1 MTPSSQ
7 RLEILPLACLVPGR
21 NPRGYFD
28 DAELK
33 ELADSIAANGVAQ
46 PILVRPKDGATYEII
61 AGERRV
67 RASRLALGAD
77 ASIPA
82 MVTDVSEEQAQV
94 LALVENTVRAAMSPT
109 EEACAADAVVRKAK
123 GDKAEAAAMLGWPL
137 SKLER
142 RLALMNLAPQVR
154 AALDNRTIRLAHAEL
169 LAAVSPDRQV
179 SALAKIIEHDLT
191 ASQVKVQLSALAQQ
205 LSSAVFDLAGCQGC
219 PYNSSVQRSMF
230 DEAIDA
236 DASCTNPTCWSQK
249 TRAWIDE
256 RRAAL
261 QEQFP
266 RVVVLEPGVTV
277 EPIRLVAEG
286 RLGVGQAQALA
297 CKGCANFGATLST
310 LPGSAGAVEEGLCF
324 DGACHTVKVAAQL
337 KAASSTAGA
346 AGAAASPAAAPAP
359 KAKATQAS
367 PTGTTPSGT
376 SDADDESAATAVAPA
391 PTTVTLSNRL
401 KDHVITVWRSVLARH
416 VYAHPDT
423 AIAVLLALGL
433 SSRSRCVD
441 SSKLTQALGSLSS
454 SAGESATVT
463 SLHDF
468 GAAIKAASA
477 VADPARTRLLHAM
490 AASAFKEVDTSALK
504 AAAHAL
510 NVRLVD
516 YWQLDEATLTLLTKS
531 ELVPLANEVGLV
543 QALGGEAALKKALA
557 LPKPEAIKALL
568 GVAGFDYRVA
578 PSFMSL

>member
-1 MTPSSQ
+1 MN
-7 RLEILPLACLVPGR
+7 RLETLPLSALVAGR
-21 NPRGYFD
+21 NPRGHFD
-28 DAELK
+28 EAELS
-33 ELADSIAANGVAQ
+33 ELVASIKANGVAQ
-46 PILVRPKDGATYEII
+46 PILVRPLDKATFQII

-67 RASRLALGAD
+67 RASRLALGED
-77 ASIPA
+77 ATIPA
-82 MVTDVSEEQAQV
+82 MVSEVSEDEAQV

-109 EEACAADAVVRKAK
+109 EEACAADAIVRKAK
-123 GDKAEAAAMLGWPL
+123 GDKAEAAAQLGWPL
-137 SKLER
+137 SKLDR

-154 AALDNRTIRLAHAEL
+154 AALDRRTIRLAHAEL
-169 LAAVSPDRQV
+169 LAAVSQDRQV
-179 SALAKIIEHDLT
+179 SALNKIIDNNLT
-191 ASQVKVQLSALAQQ
+191 AAQVKTQLAALAQQ
-205 LSSAVFDLAGCQGC
+205 LSTAVFDLTDCAGC

-236 DASCTNPTCWSQK
+236 EASCTNPVCWSQK
-249 TRAWIDE
+249 THTWIDA

-266 RVVVLEPGVTV
+266 RVVVLEPGATV

-297 CKGCANFGATLST
+297 CKGCASFGATLSA

-337 KAASSTAGA
+337 KASSSA
-346 AGAAASPAAAPAP
+346 AGAAASSASAPAP
-359 KAKATQAS
+359 KAKPAQAS

-376 SDADDESAATAVAPA
+376 SAADDESAATSVAPA

-441 SSKLTQALGSLSS
+441 SSKLAQALGSLSPPS
-454 SAGESATVT
+454 GESTTV

-510 NVRLVD
+510 DVRLVD
-516 YWQLDEATLTLLTKS
+516 YWKLDEATLTLLTKS

-543 QALGGEAALKKALA
+543 PALGGEAALKKALA

-568 GVAGFDYRVA
+568 GVQGFDYRVA

>member
-1 MTPSSQ
+1 MN
-7 RLEILPLACLVPGR
+7 RLETLPLSALVAGR
-21 NPRGYFD
+21 NPRGHFD
-28 DAELK
+28 EAELA
-33 ELADSIAANGVAQ
+33 ELVASIKANGVAQ
-46 PILVRPKDGATYEII
+46 PILVRPLDKSTFQII

-67 RASRLALGAD
+67 RASRLALGED
-77 ASIPA
+77 ATIPA
-82 MVTDVSEEQAQV
+82 MVSEVSEDEAQV

-109 EEACAADAVVRKAK
+109 EEACAADAIVRKSK
-123 GDKAEAAAMLGWPL
+123 GDKVEAAAQLGWPL
-137 SKLER
+137 SKLDR

-154 AALDNRTIRLAHAEL
+154 AALDRRTIRLAHAEL

-179 SALAKIIEHDLT
+179 SALNKIIDNNLT
-191 ASQVKVQLSALAQQ
+191 AAQVKTQLAALAQQ
-205 LSSAVFDLAGCQGC
+205 LSTAVFDLTDCAGC

-236 DASCTNPTCWSQK
+236 EASCTNPACWSQK
-249 TRAWIDE
+249 TRTWIDA

-266 RVVVLEPGVTV
+266 RVVVLEPGATV

-297 CKGCANFGATLST
+297 CKGCASFGATLSA

-337 KAASSTAGA
+337 KASSSA
-346 AGAAASPAAAPAP
+346 AGAAASSASAPAP
-359 KAKATQAS
+359 KAKPAQAS

-376 SDADDESAATAVAPA
+376 SDADDESAATAVVPA

-441 SSKLTQALGSLSS
+441 SSKLAQALGSLSPPS
-454 SAGESATVT
+454 GESTTV

-510 NVRLVD
+510 DVRLVD
-516 YWQLDEATLTLLTKS
+516 YWKLDEATLTLLTKS

-543 QALGGEAALKKALA
+543 PALGGEAALKKALA

-568 GVAGFDYRVA
+568 GVQGFDYRVA

>member
-1 MTPSSQ
+1 MN
-7 RLEILPLACLVPGR
+7 RLETLPLSALVAGR
-21 NPRGYFD
+21 NPRGHFD
-28 DAELK
+28 EAELA
-33 ELADSIAANGVAQ
+33 ELVASIKANGVAQ
-46 PILVRPKDGATYEII
+46 PILVRPLDKATFQII

-67 RASRLALGAD
+67 RASRLALGED
-77 ASIPA
+77 ATIPA
-82 MVTDVSEEQAQV
+82 MVSEVSEDEAQV

-109 EEACAADAVVRKAK
+109 EEACAADAIVRKAK
-123 GDKAEAAAMLGWPL
+123 GDKAEAAAQLGWPL
-137 SKLER
+137 SKLDR

-154 AALDNRTIRLAHAEL
+154 AALDRRTIRLAHAEL
-169 LAAVSPDRQV
+169 LAAVSQDRQV
-179 SALAKIIEHDLT
+179 SALNKIIDNNLT
-191 ASQVKVQLSALAQQ
+191 AAQVKTQLAALAQQ
-205 LSSAVFDLAGCQGC
+205 LSTAVFDLTDCAGC

-236 DASCTNPTCWSQK
+236 EASCTNPACWSQK
-249 TRAWIDE
+249 TRTWIDA

-266 RVVVLEPGVTV
+266 RVVVLEPGATV

-297 CKGCANFGATLST
+297 CKGCANFGATLSA

-337 KAASSTAGA
+337 KASSSA
-346 AGAAASPAAAPAP
+346 AGAAASSASAPAP
-359 KAKATQAS
+359 KAKPAQAS
-367 PTGTTPSGT
+367 PTGTTPSGA
-376 SDADDESAATAVAPA
+376 SDADDESAATAVVPA

-441 SSKLTQALGSLSS
+441 SSKLAQALGSLSPPS
-454 SAGESATVT
+454 GESTTV

-510 NVRLVD
+510 DVRLVD
-516 YWQLDEATLTLLTKS
+516 YWKLDEATLTLLTKS
-531 ELVPLANEVGLV
+531 ELVPLANEVGIV
-543 QALGGEAALKKALA
+543 PALGGEAALKKALA

-568 GVAGFDYRVA
+568 GVQGFDYRVA

>member
-1 MTPSSQ
+1 MN
-7 RLEILPLACLVPGR
+7 RLETLPLSALVAGR
-21 NPRGYFD
+21 NPRGHFD
-28 DAELK
+28 EAELA
-33 ELADSIAANGVAQ
+33 ELVASIKANGVAQ
-46 PILVRPKDGATYEII
+46 PILVRPLDKATFQII

-67 RASRLALGAD
+67 RASRLALGED
-77 ASIPA
+77 ATIPA
-82 MVTDVSEEQAQV
+82 MVSEVSEDEAQV

-109 EEACAADAVVRKAK
+109 EEACAADAIVRKAK
-123 GDKAEAAAMLGWPL
+123 GDKAEAAAQLGWPL
-137 SKLER
+137 SKLDR

-154 AALDNRTIRLAHAEL
+154 AALDRRTIRLAHAEL
-169 LAAVSPDRQV
+169 LAAVSQDRQV
-179 SALAKIIEHDLT
+179 SALNKIIDNNLT
-191 ASQVKVQLSALAQQ
+191 AAQVKTQLAALAQQ
-205 LSSAVFDLAGCQGC
+205 LSTAVFDLTDCAGC

-236 DASCTNPTCWSQK
+236 EASCTNPACWSQK
-249 TRAWIDE
+249 TRTWIDA

-266 RVVVLEPGVTV
+266 RVVVLEPGATV

-297 CKGCANFGATLST
+297 CKGCASFGATLSA

-337 KAASSTAGA
+337 KASSSA
-346 AGAAASPAAAPAP
+346 AGAAASSASAPAP
-359 KAKATQAS
+359 KAKPAQAS
-367 PTGTTPSGT
+367 PTGTTPSGA
-376 SDADDESAATAVAPA
+376 SDADDESAATAVVPA

-441 SSKLTQALGSLSS
+441 SSKLAQALGSLSPPS
-454 SAGESATVT
+454 GESTTV

-510 NVRLVD
+510 DVRLVD
-516 YWQLDEATLTLLTKS
+516 YWKLDEATLTLLTKS

-543 QALGGEAALKKALA
+543 PALGGEAALKKALA

-568 GVAGFDYRVA
+568 GVQGFDYRVA

>member
-1 MTPSSQ
+1 MN
-7 RLEILPLACLVPGR
+7 RLETLPLSALVAGR
-21 NPRGYFD
+21 NPRGHFD
-28 DAELK
+28 EAELA
-33 ELADSIAANGVAQ
+33 ELVASIKANGVAQ
-46 PILVRPKDGATYEII
+46 PILVRPLDKATFQII

-67 RASRLALGAD
+67 RASRLALGED
-77 ASIPA
+77 ATIPA
-82 MVTDVSEEQAQV
+82 MVSEVSEDEAQV

-109 EEACAADAVVRKAK
+109 EEACAADAIVRKAK
-123 GDKAEAAAMLGWPL
+123 GDKAEAAAQLGWPL
-137 SKLER
+137 SKLDR

-154 AALDNRTIRLAHAEL
+154 AALDRRTIRLAHAEL
-169 LAAVSPDRQV
+169 LAAVSQDRQV
-179 SALAKIIEHDLT
+179 SALNKIIDNNLT
-191 ASQVKVQLSALAQQ
+191 AAQVKTQLAALAQQ
-205 LSSAVFDLAGCQGC
+205 LSTAVFDLTDCAGC

-236 DASCTNPTCWSQK
+236 EASCTNPACWSQK
-249 TRAWIDE
+249 TRTWIDA

-266 RVVVLEPGVTV
+266 RVVVLEPGATV

-297 CKGCANFGATLST
+297 CKGCANFGATLSA

-337 KAASSTAGA
+337 KASSSA
-346 AGAAASPAAAPAP
+346 AGAAASSASAPAP
-359 KAKATQAS
+359 KAKPAQAS

-376 SDADDESAATAVAPA
+376 SAADDESAATSVAPA

-441 SSKLTQALGSLSS
+441 SSKLAQALGSLSPPS
-454 SAGESATVT
+454 GESTTV

-490 AASAFKEVDTSALK
+490 AASAFKEVDTSALR

-510 NVRLVD
+510 DVRLVD

-543 QALGGEAALKKALA
+543 PALGGEAALKKALA

-568 GVAGFDYRVA
+568 GVQGFDYRVA

>member
-1 MTPSSQ
+1 MN
-7 RLEILPLACLVPGR
+7 RLETLPLSALVAGR
-21 NPRGYFD
+21 NPRGHFD
-28 DAELK
+28 EAELA
-33 ELADSIAANGVAQ
+33 ELVASIKANGVAQ
-46 PILVRPKDGATYEII
+46 PILVRPLDEATYQII

-67 RASRLALGAD
+67 RASRLALGED
-77 ASIPA
+77 ATIPA
-82 MVTDVSEEQAQV
+82 MVSDVSEDEAQV

-109 EEACAADAVVRKAK
+109 EEACAADAIVRKAK
-123 GDKAEAAAMLGWPL
+123 GDKAEAAAQLGWPL
-137 SKLER
+137 SKLDR

-154 AALDNRTIRLAHAEL
+154 AALDRRAIRLGHAEL

-179 SALAKIIEHDLT
+179 SALNKIIDNNLT
-191 ASQVKVQLSALAQQ
+191 AAQVKTQLSALAQQ
-205 LSSAVFDLAGCQGC
+205 LSSAVFDLEGCQGC

-236 DASCTNPTCWSQK
+236 TASCTNPACWGQK
-249 TRAWIDE
+249 TNAWIDE

-266 RVVVLEPGVTV
+266 RVVVLEPGATV

-297 CKGCANFGATLST
+297 CKGCANFGATLSA

-337 KAASSTAGA
+337 KASSSA
-346 AGAAASPAAAPAP
+346 AGATASPAASTPP
-359 KAKATQAS
+359 KAKTKPAQSS
-367 PTGTTPSGT
+367 PTAATAS
-376 SDADDESAATAVAPA
+376 SASSADDESAATAVAPA

-441 SSKLTQALGSLSS
+441 SSKLTAALGSLSPP
-454 SAGESATVT
+454 AGESTTV

-510 NVRLVD
+510 DVRLVD
-516 YWQLDEATLTLLTKS
+516 YWKLDEATLTLLTKS

-543 QALGGEAALKKALA
+543 QALGGDAALKKALA

-578 PSFMSL
+578 PSFMAL

>member
-1 MTPSSQ
+1 MN
-7 RLEILPLACLVPGR
+7 RLETLPLSALVAGR
-21 NPRGYFD
+21 NPRGHFD
-28 DAELK
+28 EAELA
-33 ELADSIAANGVAQ
+33 ELVASIKANGVAQ
-46 PILVRPKDGATYEII
+46 PILVRPLDEATYQII

-67 RASRLALGAD
+67 RASRLALGED
-77 ASIPA
+77 ATIPA
-82 MVTDVSEEQAQV
+82 MVSDVSEDEAQV

-109 EEACAADAVVRKAK
+109 EEACAADAIVRKAK
-123 GDKAEAAAMLGWPL
+123 GDKAEAAAQLGWPL
-137 SKLER
+137 SKLDR

-154 AALDNRTIRLAHAEL
+154 AALDRRAIRLGHAEL

-179 SALAKIIEHDLT
+179 SALNKIIDNNLT
-191 ASQVKVQLSALAQQ
+191 AAQVKTQLSALAQQ

-236 DASCTNPTCWSQK
+236 TASCTNPACWGQK
-249 TRAWIDE
+249 TNAWIDE

-266 RVVVLEPGVTV
+266 RVVVLEPGATV

-297 CKGCANFGATLST
+297 CKGCANFGATLSA

-337 KAASSTAGA
+337 KASSSA
-346 AGAAASPAAAPAP
+346 AGATASPAASTPP
-359 KAKATQAS
+359 KAKTKPAQSS
-367 PTGTTPSGT
+367 PTAATAS
-376 SDADDESAATAVAPA
+376 SASSADDESAATAVAPA

-441 SSKLTQALGSLSS
+441 SSKLAAALGSLSPP
-454 SAGESATVT
+454 AGESTTV

-510 NVRLVD
+510 DVRLVD
-516 YWQLDEATLTLLTKS
+516 YWKLDEATLTLLTKS

-543 QALGGEAALKKALA
+543 QALGGDAALKKALA

-578 PSFMSL
+578 PSFMAL

>member
-1 MTPSSQ
+1 MN
-7 RLEILPLACLVPGR
+7 RLETLPLSALVAGR
-21 NPRGYFD
+21 NPRGHFD
-28 DAELK
+28 EAELA
-33 ELADSIAANGVAQ
+33 ELVASIKANGVAQ
-46 PILVRPKDGATYEII
+46 PILVRPLDKATFQII

-67 RASRLALGAD
+67 RASRLALGED
-77 ASIPA
+77 ATIPA
-82 MVTDVSEEQAQV
+82 MVSGVSEDEAQV

-109 EEACAADAVVRKAK
+109 EEACAADAIVRKAK
-123 GDKAEAAAMLGWPL
+123 GDKAEAAAQLGWPL
-137 SKLER
+137 SKLDR

-154 AALDNRTIRLAHAEL
+154 AALDRRTIRLAHAEL
-169 LAAVSPDRQV
+169 LAAVSQDRQV
-179 SALAKIIEHDLT
+179 SALNKIIDNNLT
-191 ASQVKVQLSALAQQ
+191 AAQVKTQLAALAQQ
-205 LSSAVFDLAGCQGC
+205 LSTAVFDLTDCAGC

-236 DASCTNPTCWSQK
+236 EASCTNPACWSQK
-249 TRAWIDE
+249 TRTWIDA

-266 RVVVLEPGVTV
+266 RVVVLEPGATV

-297 CKGCANFGATLST
+297 CKGCASFGATLSA

-337 KAASSTAGA
+337 KASSSA
-346 AGAAASPAAAPAP
+346 AGAAASSASAPAP
-359 KAKATQAS
+359 KAKPAQAS
-367 PTGTTPSGT
+367 PTGTTPSGA
-376 SDADDESAATAVAPA
+376 SDADDESAATAVVPA

-401 KDHVITVWRSVLARH
+401 KDHAITVWRSVLARH

-441 SSKLTQALGSLSS
+441 SSKLAQALGSLSPPS
-454 SAGESATVT
+454 GESTTV

-510 NVRLVD
+510 DVRLVD
-516 YWQLDEATLTLLTKS
+516 YWKLDEATLTLLTKS

-543 QALGGEAALKKALA
+543 PALGGEAALKKALA

-568 GVAGFDYRVA
+568 GVQGFDYRVA

>member
-1 MTPSSQ
+1 MN
-7 RLEILPLACLVPGR
+7 RLETLPLSALVAGR
-21 NPRGYFD
+21 NPRGHFD
-28 DAELK
+28 EAELA
-33 ELADSIAANGVAQ
+33 ELVASIKANGVAQ
-46 PILVRPKDGATYEII
+46 PILVRPLDKATFQII

-67 RASRLALGAD
+67 RASRLALGED
-77 ASIPA
+77 ATIPA
-82 MVTDVSEEQAQV
+82 MVSEVSEDEAQV

-109 EEACAADAVVRKAK
+109 EEACAADAIVRKAK
-123 GDKAEAAAMLGWPL
+123 GDKAEAAAQLGWPL
-137 SKLER
+137 SKLDR

-154 AALDNRTIRLAHAEL
+154 AALDRRTIRLAHAEL
-169 LAAVSPDRQV
+169 LAAVSQDRQV
-179 SALAKIIEHDLT
+179 SALNKIIDNNLT
-191 ASQVKVQLSALAQQ
+191 AAQVKTQLAALAQQ
-205 LSSAVFDLAGCQGC
+205 LLTAVFDLTDCAGC

-236 DASCTNPTCWSQK
+236 EASCTNPACWSQK
-249 TRAWIDE
+249 TRTWIDA

-266 RVVVLEPGVTV
+266 RVVVLEPGATV
-277 EPIRLVAEG
+277 VPIRLVAEG

-297 CKGCANFGATLST
+297 CKGCASFGATLSA

-337 KAASSTAGA
+337 KASSSA
-346 AGAAASPAAAPAP
+346 AGAAASSASAPAP
-359 KAKATQAS
+359 KAKPAQAS

-376 SDADDESAATAVAPA
+376 SDAADDESAATAVVPA

-441 SSKLTQALGSLSS
+441 SSKLAQALGSLSPPS
-454 SAGESATVT
+454 GESTTV

-510 NVRLVD
+510 DVRLVD
-516 YWQLDEATLTLLTKS
+516 YWKLDEATLTLLTKS

-543 QALGGEAALKKALA
+543 PALGGEAALKKALA

-568 GVAGFDYRVA
+568 GVQGFDYRVA

>member
-1 MTPSSQ
+1 MN
-7 RLEILPLACLVPGR
+7 RLETLPLSALVAGR
-21 NPRGYFD
+21 NPRGHFD
-28 DAELK
+28 EAELA
-33 ELADSIAANGVAQ
+33 ELVASIKANGVAQ
-46 PILVRPKDGATYEII
+46 PILVRPLDKATFQII

-67 RASRLALGAD
+67 RASRLALGED
-77 ASIPA
+77 ATIPA
-82 MVTDVSEEQAQV
+82 MVSEVSEDEAQV

-109 EEACAADAVVRKAK
+109 EEACAADAIVRKAK
-123 GDKAEAAAMLGWPL
+123 GDKAEAAAQLGWPL
-137 SKLER
+137 SKLDR

-154 AALDNRTIRLAHAEL
+154 AALDRRTIRLAHAEL
-169 LAAVSPDRQV
+169 LAAVSQDRQV
-179 SALAKIIEHDLT
+179 SALNKIIDNNLT
-191 ASQVKVQLSALAQQ
+191 AAQVKTQLAALAQQ
-205 LSSAVFDLAGCQGC
+205 LSTAVFDLTDCAGC

-236 DASCTNPTCWSQK
+236 EASCTNPACWSQK
-249 TRAWIDE
+249 TRTWIDA

-266 RVVVLEPGVTV
+266 RVVVLEPGATV

-297 CKGCANFGATLST
+297 CKGCASFGATLSA
-310 LPGSAGAVEEGLCF
+310 LPGSAGTVEEGLCF

-337 KAASSTAGA
+337 KASSSA
-346 AGAAASPAAAPAP
+346 AGAAASSASAPAP
-359 KAKATQAS
+359 KAKPAQAS
-367 PTGTTPSGT
+367 PTGTTPSGA
-376 SDADDESAATAVAPA
+376 SDADDESAATAVVPA

-441 SSKLTQALGSLSS
+441 SSKLAQALGSLSPPS
-454 SAGESATVT
+454 GESTTV

-510 NVRLVD
+510 DVRLVD
-516 YWQLDEATLTLLTKS
+516 YWKLDEATLTLLTKS

-543 QALGGEAALKKALA
+543 PALGGEAALKKALA

-568 GVAGFDYRVA
+568 GVQGFDYRVA